1 MAVQWAL
8 NQEHRL
14 DFLQTHLYLGFQ
26 AHIGSVSV
34 ASSVRNVEPGQFAC
48 FTDEEAAYRN

>member
-14 DFLQTHLYLGFQ
+14 DFLQTHLYFGFQ

-34 ASSVRNVEPGQFAC
+34 ASSVRNVEPGQYAC